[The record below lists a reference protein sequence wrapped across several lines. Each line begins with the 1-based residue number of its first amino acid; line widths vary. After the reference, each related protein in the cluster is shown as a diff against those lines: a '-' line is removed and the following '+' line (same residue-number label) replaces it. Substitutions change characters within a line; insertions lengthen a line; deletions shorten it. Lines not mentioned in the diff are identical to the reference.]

1 MAASQFRNHTM
12 KTKAM
17 RTSGGQVTPESFNQ
31 RRIDMKSL
39 KRFLRLALGMVVAGI
54 VALLS
59 IAASGCTTTGSGGG
73 AAPHEHGQE
82 GKEHPNRP
90 R

>member
-1 MAASQFRNHTM
+1 
-12 KTKAM
+12 
-17 RTSGGQVTPESFNQ
+17 
-31 RRIDMKSL
+31 MKSL